1 MLKNIGKSDKL
12 IRIAVAILLLAIV
25 QFLGITGTLS
35 VILMC
40 LSLVF
45 LVTAFIYLCPL
56 YLPFGINTC
65 KKKD

>member
-35 VILMC
+35 VILMG

-45 LVTAFIYLCPL
+45 LVTAFINFCPL

>member
-12 IRIAVAILLLAIV
+12 IRIAIAILLLAIV

-35 VILMC
+35 VILMS

-45 LVTAFIYLCPL
+45 LVTAFINLCPL
-56 YLPFGINTC
+56 CLPFGINTC

>member
-35 VILMC
+35 VILMG

-45 LVTAFIYLCPL
+45 FSHSIYKFMSFISSFWNKYV
-56 YLPFGINTC
+56 
-65 KKKD
+65 

>member
-35 VILMC
+35 VILMG

-45 LVTAFIYLCPL
+45 LVTALINLCPL

>member
-1 MLKNIGKSDKL
+1 MFKNIGKSDKL
-12 IRIAVAILLLAIV
+12 VRMIIAFILLAFV
-25 QFLGITGTLS
+25 QIIGITGTLS
-35 VILMC
+35 VVLMG

-45 LVTAFIYLCPL
+45 LVTSFLNLCPL

>member
-12 IRIAVAILLLAIV
+12 IRIVVAFLLLSIV
-25 QFLGITGTLS
+25 QFLDITGTLS
-35 VILMC
+35 VVLMG

-45 LVTAFIYLCPL
+45 LVTSFLNLCPL

-65 KKKD
+65 KKKN

>member
-1 MLKNIGKSDKL
+1 MLKNIGKLDKL
-12 IRIAVAILLLAIV
+12 VRMMIAFVLLAIV
-25 QFLGITGTLS
+25 QVLDLKGTLS
-35 VILMC
+35 VVFMG

-45 LVTAFIYLCPL
+45 LFTAFLNLCPL